1 MNCNLTYVLTA
12 GGRVNGQRCGSCDAG
27 PLFVCALQA
36 WDGLC
41 ASKYCSHLALCDDIP
56 PCYSGTYLDQRV
68 IGSES
73 AYMGQH
79 VFGSGGAFLDR
90 KQYSCEPCPAGR
102 FGNASG
108 LVGEGCSGKCA
119 AGHFCPK
126 GSVSEYA
133 SRCGGNAYYCPLGS
147 ALPLTAPAGRRTVG
161 GDPDGTTRDGT
172 VLCDPGHYCVGG
184 EQKACPAGQY
194 GDRSGLGTA
203 ACSGLCRA
211 GHFCPIGTVNPE
223 KCSPGYYC
231 PDGKV
236 QIPCPAGTFGSVFG
250 LRDEKCSGFC
260 SEGHFCPQGSVSGTE
275 RMCPAGRF
283 GMNSG
288 LTNDSCSGPCP
299 AGFYCPAGTSSG
311 SHNRQHY
318 ETL

>member
-1 MNCNLTYVLTA
+1 MRCNLTYALTA

-73 AYMGQH
+73 AYMGQRL
-79 VFGSGGAFLDR
+79 FGSGGTFLDR

-161 GDPDGTTRDGT
+161 GDPDGMTRDGT

-184 EQKACPAGQY
+184 EQKACKAY
-194 GDRSGLGTA
+194 YKEGL
-203 ACSGLCRA
+203 SL
-211 GHFCPIGTVNPE
+211 
-223 KCSPGYYC
+223 
-231 PDGKV
+231 
-236 QIPCPAGTFGSVFG
+236 PCPAFRWSSPKPSKTPQSQPSMSPQPPSGPHLPRPPSRHFSRPHPPRAPPLRTSFSLIIIFSARQSARQATFVHLGPLPPLPVP
-250 LRDEKCSGFC
+250 RE
-260 SEGHFCPQGSVSGTE
+260 
-275 RMCPAGRF
+275 
-283 GMNSG
+283 NSG
-288 LTNDSCSGPCP
+288 CIRDCGIRIARATVPWDISVPKVL
-299 AGFYCPAGTSSG
+299 
-311 SHNRQHY
+311 
-318 ETL
+318 